1 MLRSLIAKAREKGAS
16 DLHLEPGMPAAL
28 RVRGE
33 LRFIGEPIP
42 GEALRTAA
50 RAVVGDPHWPDF
62 LQRRSF
68 DASRVIAGVQCRIN
82 VLATSRGVGLAVRL
96 LAAFQPTVE
105 GLNLHPDLR
114 KLARGDHGLV
124 IVCGPTGSGKSTTL
138 AALIHEVNVGPP
150 RHVVTVENPIEYHFR
165 PRRALIRQRE
175 VGRDTPSFE
184 QALLDALREDPD
196 VLMVGEMRRRETMQ
210 RTLDAAE
217 TGHLVLATIHSST
230 VTEALQRIVS
240 AFPPEIQAGV
250 RAQLADCLVAV
261 LAQRL
266 IYRHDPGLRVPEVE
280 LLVATDGIRHS
291 LREGRFFKMASAM
304 EMGAGDGMWTFDRYR
319 RWLDAKTSWRFPEE
333 SPPLISDPG
342 DEPATDLGTLPVTPA
357 EPAAAALPFGGVT
370 IDPAAGPG
378 PAGSP
383 ADPAPGPAAVPGS
396 QEYVIDDANT
406 GTIDELMAA
415 LDEDK

>member
-1 MLRSLIAKAREKGAS
+1 MLQSWIASARSVGAS
-16 DLHLEPGMPAAL
+16 DLHLEPGMPRVL

-33 LRFIGEPIP
+33 LQFEGEPVA
-42 GEALRTAA
+42 GEALRQAA
-50 RAVVGDPHWPDF
+50 RQVVGDASWPRF
-62 LQRRSF
+62 VERRSF

-82 VLATSRGVGLAVRL
+82 VMVTSRGIGLAVRL
-96 LAAFQPTVE
+96 LAAFQPTVD

-114 KLARGDHGLV
+114 RLARPGHGLV

-196 VLMVGEMRRRETMQ
+196 VLMVGEMRRRGTMQ

-217 TGHLVLATIHSST
+217 TGHLVLATMHSST
-230 VTEALQRIVS
+230 ATEALQRVVS
-240 AFPPEIQAGV
+240 AFPPEVQAGV

-266 IYRHDPGLRVPEVE
+266 VYRHEPGVRVPECE
-280 LLVATDGIRHS
+280 LLVASDAVRHS
-291 LREGRFFKMASAM
+291 VREGHFFKLPTAM
-304 EMGAGDGMWTFDRYR
+304 ETGGGEGMWTFERYR
-319 RWLDAKTSWRFPEE
+319 RWLDSRTTWKFPEDAPPTDVPE
-333 SPPLISDPG
+333 PEAEVLHPLTSRAMDEGGAEASPRSFPSQG
-342 DEPATDLGTLPVTPA
+342 ASPASP
-357 EPAAAALPFGGVT
+357 ALPGEPGGGVH
-370 IDPAAGPG
+370 
-378 PAGSP
+378 
-383 ADPAPGPAAVPGS
+383 
-396 QEYVIDDANT
+396 VIDEANT
-406 GTIDELMAA
+406 GTIDELMEE
-415 LDEDK
+415 LDKDAGR